1 MANKQKQML
10 AVWGSPGGGK
20 TVTAVKLALEL
31 SKRKKKCGAGV
42 YRCDGAHASGCG
54 QREETAGCVRRRTAG
69 GSRND
74 AGTGSQDLCSCE
86 KNPYISFLGYKAGEN
101 VFTHAEYSKEKA
113 VDMLVLLRHIADYV
127 IVDCTSLLTGNVLA
141 TTALEVADDVLR
153 VCSCDLKAISYFSS
167 YLSLVADRKFK
178 PEQHIKVLS
187 NTRPYQGGSEYE
199 NSFGGVKYRLPYLP
213 SLEEQAATLKLLEPL
228 SGKEAK
234 TYEPVIAAIAGE
246 VFGDGK

>member
-1 MANKQKQML
+1 MAYN
-10 AVWGSPGGGK
+10 
-20 TVTAVKLALEL
+20 EL
-31 SKRKKKCGAGV
+31 IKNFEKVRAYMREFYV
-42 YRCDGAHASGCG
+42 YGFKS
-54 QREETAGCVRRRTAG
+54 RTEY
-69 GSRND
+69 D
-74 AGTGSQDLCSCE
+74 AKS
-86 KNPYISFLGYKAGEN
+86 A
-101 VFTHAEYSKEKA
+101 
-113 VDMLVLLRHIADYV
+113 R
-127 IVDCTSLLTGNVLA
+127 
-141 TTALEVADDVLR
+141 
-153 VCSCDLKAISYFSS
+153 SYFSS

-213 SLEEQAATLKLLEPL
+213 SLEEQAAMLKLLEPL

>member
-1 MANKQKQML
+1 M
-10 AVWGSPGGGK
+10 
-20 TVTAVKLALEL
+20 
-31 SKRKKKCGAGV
+31 
-42 YRCDGAHASGCG
+42 
-54 QREETAGCVRRRTAG
+54 
-69 GSRND
+69 
-74 AGTGSQDLCSCE
+74 
-86 KNPYISFLGYKAGEN
+86 
-101 VFTHAEYSKEKA
+101 FTYAEYSKEKA